1 MRTNNFFLETEHDAL
16 IECTAQWFNMYD
28 RTVQKKIMERVV
40 KHEEEEDEEEEEED
54 EDEDEEE
61 VVEVE
66 EEQAEPTEPTVP
78 PPEMGSMEIQTD
90 ASFLSDQK
98 TGSSSQKETSSIW
111 KLF

>member
-1 MRTNNFFLETEHDAL
+1 MRTNIFFLETEHDAL

-40 KHEEEEDEEEEEED
+40 KHEEEEDEEEEE
-54 EDEDEEE
+54 EDEEE

>member
-1 MRTNNFFLETEHDAL
+1 MRTNIFFLETEHDAL

-40 KHEEEEDEEEEEED
+40 KHEEEEDEEEEE